1 MESRAL
7 SPIRNGR
14 VGDWRLAD
22 AEFVASFRL
31 PTLNDKYD
39 KLQEQHPHPRDKRI
53 SFDEEAHTY
62 TIDGCFRAPKSVTT
76 LVHEY
81 GYSFDPIAAVATMK
95 AGARWE
101 ERRDQFVN
109 SDGSEMTNDEI
120 IEMWHRK
127 GRIASS
133 RGTLLHWRDRWKTPL
148 AQPNQTN
155 ALSLCVSRLRR
166 MTKQTHVFKS
176 LSVDAADCFARSRMQ
191 RCCSTAAR
199 SRCRIHRSFSRS
211 LS

>member
-1 MESRAL
+1 MESRAP

-31 PTLNDKYD
+31 PTLSDKYD

-62 TIDGCFRAPKSVTT
+62 TIDGCFMAPKSVTT
-76 LVHEY
+76 LVHQF
-81 GYSFDPIAAVATMK
+81 GYSFDPITAVATMK

-101 ERRDQFVN
+101 ERRDQIVN

-120 IEMWHRK
+120 IEMWRRK

-133 RGTLLHWRDRWKTPL
+133 RGTLLHWRDRWETTPP
-148 AQPNQTN
+148 PNQES
-155 ALSLCVSRLRR
+155 ALSLCVS
-166 MTKQTHVFKS
+166 KCV
-176 LSVDAADCFARSRMQ
+176 A
-191 RCCSTAAR
+191 
-199 SRCRIHRSFSRS
+199 
-211 LS
+211 